1 MSVPKHGLPDEM
13 HETVV
18 KACEGDHGALAEL
31 FDHFRPRLL
40 RMVEVRIDPRL
51 SGRVDASDV
60 LQETFLDVV
69 QGVKDYAKHDDFPF
83 FLWLRLMTG
92 RRLMNTHRQHLGAQK
107 RNAAMEV
114 NRMRSAPDATSMS
127 IANYLVGDVT
137 SASRVFRR
145 EESKARLEAA
155 LEEMDAN
162 DREIITLRHLEE
174 LTNNEIAQEL
184 GLSKAAASNR
194 YVRALTRL
202 KKILGDTSDFTL

>member
-13 HETVV
+13 HDLVV
-18 KACEGDHGALAEL
+18 KACDGDSTAMAEL
-31 FDHFRPRLL
+31 FDHFRSRLR

-51 SGRVDASDV
+51 NGRVDASDV

-69 QGVKDYAKHDDFPF
+69 QGAKDYAKHEDFPF

-114 NRMRSAPDATSMS
+114 KRARSAPDATSMS
-127 IANYLVGDVT
+127 IANFLVGNMT
-137 SASRVFRR
+137 SASRVIQR
-145 EESKARLEAA
+145 EESRARLEAA
-155 LEEMDAN
+155 LEEMDPI
-162 DREIITLRHLEE
+162 DREVITLRHLEE
-174 LTNNEIAQEL
+174 LSNNEIAQEL

-202 KKILGDTSDFTL
+202 KKILGDTSDFTI

>member
-13 HETVV
+13 HDLVV
-18 KACEGDHGALAEL
+18 KACDGDASAMAEL
-31 FDHFRPRLL
+31 FDHFRSRLR

-51 SGRVDASDV
+51 NGRVDASDV

-69 QGVKDYAKHDDFPF
+69 QGAKDYAKHEDFPF

-114 NRMRSAPDATSMS
+114 NRARRAPDATSMS
-127 IANYLVGDVT
+127 IANFLVGNMT
-137 SASRVFRR
+137 SASRVIQR
-145 EESKARLEAA
+145 EESRARLEAA
-155 LEEMDAN
+155 LEEMDPI
-162 DREIITLRHLEE
+162 DREVITLRHLEE
-174 LTNNEIAQEL
+174 LSNNEIAQEL

-202 KKILGDTSDFTL
+202 KKILGDTSDFTI

>member
-13 HETVV
+13 HDLVV
-18 KACEGDHGALAEL
+18 NACEGDHASMAEL
-31 FDHFRPRLL
+31 FDHFRSRLL

-69 QGVKDYAKHDDFPF
+69 QGAKDYAKHEDFPF

-127 IANYLVGDVT
+127 IANYLVGNMT
-137 SASRVFRR
+137 SASRVFQR

-155 LEEMDAN
+155 LEEMDAT
-162 DREIITLRHLEE
+162 DREVITLRHLEE
-174 LTNNEIAQEL
+174 LTNNEVAHEL

-202 KKILGDTSDFTL
+202 KKILGDTGDFTL

>member
-13 HETVV
+13 HDLVV
-18 KACEGDHGALAEL
+18 SACDGDGTAMAEL
-31 FDHFRPRLL
+31 FDHFRPRLR

-51 SGRVDASDV
+51 NGRVDASDV

-69 QGVKDYAKHDDFPF
+69 QGAKDYAKHDDFPF

-107 RNAAMEV
+107 RNAALEV
-114 NRMRSAPDATSMS
+114 NRVRNAPDATSMS
-127 IANYLVGDVT
+127 IAHFLVGNMT
-137 SASRVFRR
+137 SASRVIQR
-145 EESKARLEAA
+145 EESRAQLEAA
-155 LEEMDAN
+155 LEEMDPI
-162 DREIITLRHLEE
+162 DREVITLRHLEE
-174 LTNNEIAQEL
+174 LSNNEIAQEL

>member
-13 HETVV
+13 HDLVV
-18 KACEGDHGALAEL
+18 KACDGDDTAMAEL
-31 FDHFRPRLL
+31 FDHFRPRLM

-51 SGRVDASDV
+51 SGRVDAADV

-69 QGVKDYAKHDDFPF
+69 QGAKDYAKHEDFPF

-114 NRMRSAPDATSMS
+114 KRMKSAPDATSMS
-127 IANYLVGDVT
+127 IANFLVGNMT
-137 SASRVFRR
+137 SASRVIQR
-145 EESKARLEAA
+145 EESKARLAEA
-155 LEEMDAN
+155 LEEMDPI
-162 DREIITLRHLEE
+162 DREVITLRHLEE
-174 LTNNEIAQEL
+174 LSNNEIAQEL
-184 GLSKAAASNR
+184 GLTKAAASNR

-202 KKILGDTSDFTL
+202 KKILGDTSDFTI